1 MKFYMEASTDKE
13 KEIIGKYLGL
23 FENELRED
31 TAANYISELLEQ
43 GDRAEVID
51 GDMKMVIT
59 KGEKWSLDMEFGPEQ
74 VVKMENLITTLK
86 EVADENPDIISEL
99 KLIVTDYMS
108 GLKFYLMARLLEKKM
123 YGRYAGLYK
132 KVRNVFA
139 DYLKA
144 A

>member
-1 MKFYMEASTDKE
+1 MEASTEKE
-13 KEIIGKYLGL
+13 KEIVGKYLGL

-31 TAANYISELLEQ
+31 KAANYISELLEQ
-43 GDRAEVID
+43 GDRAEIIN

-74 VVKMENLITTLK
+74 VMKMENLVSTLK
-86 EVADENPDIISEL
+86 EVADENPDIINEL
-99 KLIVTDYMS
+99 KLIVSDYMS
-108 GLKFYLMARLLEKKM
+108 GLKYYIMARLSEKKM
-123 YGRYAGLYK
+123 YGRYTGLYNRVK
-132 KVRNVFA
+132 NVFA